1 MIFRFF
7 DLIFIFILTPVFLF
21 FFIVI
26 YIYIYLTIGKPVI
39 FIQSRSGYNGK
50 IFKIYKFRTMA
61 ILNVKR
67 NKNKFFKRDRQ
78 RVLKATKFLRRTR
91 LDEIPQIY
99 NVLRNDIS
107 FVGPRP
113 LLPEY
118 NNLYNKKQKKRLTVK
133 PGITGWSQLKGKK
146 LKSWKKR
153 FELDLW
159 FIENKSVYLYFKI
172 IFLTFIYFIN
182 ILFDKNP
189 RQEILLHNRF
199 NGKN

>member
-1 MIFRFF
+1 MS
-7 DLIFIFILTPVFLF
+7 
-21 FFIVI
+21 VI
-26 YIYIYLTIGKPVI
+26 
-39 FIQSRSGYNGK
+39 N
-50 IFKIYKFRTMA
+50 FKK
-61 ILNVKR
+61 N
-67 NKNKFFKRDRQ
+67 NNKFFETDRK
-78 RVLKATKFLRRTR
+78 RVLSATKFLRKTR
-91 LDEIPQIY
+91 LDEIPQLY
-99 NVLRNDIS
+99 NVFRNDIS

-159 FIENKSVYLYFKI
+159 YIENKSVYLYFKI

-182 ILFDKNP
+182 RLFDKNP
-189 RQEILLHNRF
+189 RQEIFLHNRF

>member
-7 DLIFIFILTPVFLF
+7 DLIFLFILTPFFLPL
-21 FFIVI
+21 FIVI
-26 YIYIYLTIGKPVI
+26 YIYILYTIGNPVI
-39 FIQSRSGYNGK
+39 FIQNRSGYNG
-50 IFKIYKFRTMA
+50 ISFKIYKFRTMSNLK
-61 ILNVKR
+61 IKR
-67 NKNKFFKRDRQ
+67 NNKKIFNADRQ
-78 RVLKATKFLRRTR
+78 RVLKSTKFLRKTR
-91 LDEIPQIY
+91 LDEIPQFY
-99 NVLRNDIS
+99 NILKNDIS

-118 NNLYNKKQKKRLTVK
+118 NNLYSKRQKKRLTVK

-146 LKSWKKR
+146 LVSWKKR

-159 FIENKSVYLYFKI
+159 YIENISIYLYFKI

-182 ILFDKNP
+182 RLFNKNP
-189 RQEILLHNRF
+189 HDEIFLHNRF

>member
-7 DLIFIFILTPVFLF
+7 DLIFIFILTPVFLLF
-21 FFIVI
+21 YIVI

-50 IFKIYKFRTMA
+50 IFKIYKFRTMS

-67 NKNKFFKRDRQ
+67 NKNKFFENDRQ

-91 LDEIPQIY
+91 LDEIPQLY

-159 FIENKSVYLYFKI
+159 YIENKSVYLYFKI
-172 IFLTFIYFIN
+172 ICLTFIYFIN

>member
-7 DLIFIFILTPVFLF
+7 DLIFIFILTPVFLLF
-21 FFIVI
+21 YIVI

-50 IFKIYKFRTMA
+50 IFKIYKFRTMS

-67 NKNKFFKRDRQ
+67 NKNKFFESDRQ
-78 RVLKATKFLRRTR
+78 RILKATKFLRRTR
-91 LDEIPQIY
+91 LDEIPQLY

-159 FIENKSVYLYFKI
+159 YIENKSVYLYFKI
-172 IFLTFIYFIN
+172 ICLTFIYFIN

-189 RQEILLHNRF
+189 RQEIPLHNRF